1 MEIRI
6 NGKPADIWVE
16 QERNLGE
23 LLSGLEAWL
32 RGSEFCLS
40 GLKID
45 GQGVYTG
52 AMDEAFARPLDSIG
66 VLDVETATQGEL
78 NLEALIFTA
87 QSLEAYQTARGEER
101 GMISRDWAQS
111 AAASFLSARMPEL
124 YRVLEKTFDGE
135 DFSPA
140 EVLSLTDERIR
151 ELADPQGEL
160 RTMKTLVDEAARR
173 MEDLPLD
180 IQTGKDRRAAETMA
194 LFSSAVEKLIRLVFS
209 FRSRGKPAPS
219 PDSGFMPDQSLLDDL
234 NAALRELVAAY
245 ETKDAVLVG
254 DIAEYELAPRL
265 RSLYDAVRVP
275 AAE

>member
-6 NGKPADIWVE
+6 NGKPADIRVE

-32 RGSEFCLS
+32 RGTEFCLS

-45 GQGVYTG
+45 GRGIDTG
-52 AMDEAFARPLDSIG
+52 AMDAAFELPLDSIG
-66 VLDVETATQGEL
+66 VLEVETATRGEL
-78 NLEALIFTA
+78 NLEALVFTA
-87 QSLEAYQTARGEER
+87 QSLEACQTARGEER
-101 GMISRDWAQS
+101 EGIARDWEQS
-111 AAASFLSARMPEL
+111 PAASFLAARTPDL
-124 YRVLEKTFDGE
+124 YQALAKTFAGE
-135 DFSPA
+135 GFSPA
-140 EVLSLTDERIR
+140 EARSLTEERIR
-151 ELADPQGEL
+151 ELADPRGEL
-160 RTMKTLVDEAARR
+160 RTMETLVDEAARR

-180 IQTGKDRRAAETMA
+180 IQTGKDRRAAETMS
-194 LFSSAVEKLIRLVFS
+194 LFSTAAEKLIRLAVS
-209 FRSRGKPAPS
+209 LRARGEPV
-219 PDSGFMPDQSLLDDL
+219 PDLDGAPDQTFMDDL

-265 RSLYDAVRVP
+265 RSLYEAVLAP